1 MGILKRFFNLGSANK
16 RKITVNRNTK
26 ETRVAL
32 TLNIDGE
39 GKSRISTGIGFLDH
53 MLELFAFWGHFDL
66 DIQASGD
73 LNVDIHHTNEDI
85 GIVLGQAFKKA
96 LGDKVGIKRI
106 GSALAP
112 MEGVTASVTI
122 DISGRPSCKLVFAQE
137 GIGFNDPQSKENYEI
152 KYAEHFFE
160 ALAQQLGANINI
172 KIENPSQDLHAIL
185 EPVFK
190 ALGIALDQATQI
202 DPRRKGIPSTKGV
215 ID

>member
-1 MGILKRFFNLGSANK
+1 MREVTFTRPS
-16 RKITVNRNTK
+16 K
-26 ETRVAL
+26 ETNI
-32 TLNIDGE
+32 TIKLNIDGAGE
-39 GKSRISTGIGFLDH
+39 SKINCGIGLLNH

-66 DIQASGD
+66 EIVTNKAD

-96 LGDKVGIKRI
+96 LGDKVGINRI
-106 GSALAP
+106 GSASAP
-112 MEGVTASVTI
+112 MEDVTAHVTV
-122 DISGRPSCKLVFAQE
+122 DISGRPSCKVLSPVGPGYFSTL
-137 GIGFNDPQSKENYEI
+137 DKYEFT
-152 KYAEHFFE
+152 YAEHFFE
-160 ALAQQLGANINI
+160 AFAKQLGMNLNI
-172 KIENPSQDLHAIL
+172 KLDNPSADLHATL